1 MHCAVDS
8 DLKSGGVALA
18 AGRGT
23 PTLPGSSA
31 APSSVLSAT
40 RSARAV
46 LSPEVRLQ
54 SGGGAG
60 LGGGKRTREEA
71 GA

>member
-1 MHCAVDS
+1 VEV
-8 DLKSGGVALA
+8 LPLA

-23 PTLPGSSA
+23 LTLPGSSA
-31 APSSVLSAT
+31 APSSVLFAT

-46 LSPEVRLQ
+46 LSPEVDLQ